1 MIEMGMID
9 KRTIE
14 KFKQEA
20 KEKGRDSS
28 WLAYF
33 MDSCDYEKAKG
44 KTVEV
49 GRAYFET
56 KSKYFTLLDAPGHR
70 NYVPNMIMGAA
81 CADYAGLVISASKD
95 EYEIGFGKD
104 G

>member
-1 MIEMGMID
+1 MIEMGMVD

-20 KEKGRDSS
+20 KEKGRDSW
-28 WLAYF
+28 WLAYV
-33 MDSCDYEKAKG
+33 MDSSSEEKSKG

-49 GRAYFET
+49 GRANFET
-56 KSKYFTLLDAPGHR
+56 ESKQFTLFDAPGHK
-70 NYVPNMIMGAA
+70 NFVPNMIMGAA
-81 CADYAGLVISASKD
+81 CADYAGLVISAKKG
-95 EYEIGFGKD
+95 EFEAGFDKD